1 MSKLTLD
8 LSDFKSSGVYTVEV
22 DNSITDVVETDS
34 LRMAVGF
41 TNHPPFN
48 RPVLLGTPEDRR
60 KVFGNDINT
69 KLERHGSFFER
80 SLDILLDDAPVIAL
94 NLLSTDS
101 SADVVGFTAIPLAD
115 PDSSADFSNVYDA
128 SNMWTKGNTHKYEDF
143 FDRSRFWIPSAA
155 NLNDVVT
162 YKTCNSL
169 AQVKQDAAKS
179 PLFSIVNT
187 GTSDVTIFVIK
198 DDDVTGYNT
207 TVRNWYGSDNIPY
220 SWMKPEDYISEYFV
234 KLVVL
239 KGNWTDFAMLSTDI
253 TWSKYF
259 DVNGL
264 KASEYKKFLGAEGVT
279 TVASWSGCI
288 LPNFYN
294 KAGNLVSLVDIVNSY
309 TVQTG
314 IMVSINEAALENDDA
329 PYKIDMV
336 GHKNAANASV
346 KFMSYASRKFD
357 TSVLISYPATVDASC
372 LSQFTVKVDAS
383 NIITGTGDT
392 KTTSGTMS
400 LKVGDMIEGV
410 DGLVKIIKKSY
421 QPNGSTGGTYTFTCN
436 GNVKNVSAT
445 EGSSEV
451 RKYPSLANAFTHIQ
465 PTLLTG
471 LKLSNRHYPGYS
483 SDGSHNIEAGVE
495 KIYGMLND
503 EGIKRGLADKEMISF
518 RYIIDTLSG
527 GINPGLGGKKY
538 LAETAKNVGKCTAII
553 NFPSVSQMTMSV
565 DPLFCDASLSGSI
578 SKKFDT
584 KYIPDGGNQDAIC
597 SNPLTLP
604 TLDEGSSYCGIFSPY
619 LKYRSNGR
627 TILIPPAAHVANAF
641 NMKYKG
647 GNPYA
652 TIANMNGIFND
663 SNIVGLEYLYD
674 AIDRDNLEPFGVNP
688 IIKQNGRIMIYGD
701 RTAYQDVISD
711 LNYLHVREVLNT
723 IELECQAVLKNYVF
737 RTNDSVTRAEI
748 VRKLI
753 PIMEEKVIS
762 GAIYKYDIVMD
773 ESNNTADI
781 INRSFG
787 VVDLGVWCTKNM
799 EKIVQRIT
807 IEKLSE

>member
-22 DNSITDVVETDS
+22 DNSITEVVETDS
-34 LRMAVGF
+34 LRMVVGF
-41 TNHPPFN
+41 TNHTPFN

-80 SLDILLDDAPVIAL
+80 SLDILLDEAPVIAL
-94 NLLSTDS
+94 NLLKTDDT
-101 SADVVGFTAIPLAD
+101 DVVGFTAMPLANAN
-115 PDSSADFSNVYDA
+115 SSNNDFSSVYDA
-128 SNMWTKGNTHKYEDF
+128 SHLWTVGKTHKYEDF
-143 FDRSRFWIPSAA
+143 FDRSRFWIPSAD

-162 YKTCNSL
+162 YKIHNNL
-169 AQVKQDAAKS
+169 AQVKQDAVNA

-187 GTSDVTIFVIK
+187 GTSDVTAFLIK
-198 DDDVTGYNT
+198 DGDVTGYNT

-239 KGNWTDFAMLSTDI
+239 KGNWTDFSMLSNDI

-259 DVNGL
+259 DANGL
-264 KASEYKKFLGAEGVT
+264 KVSEYKRFLGAEGVT
-279 TVASWSGCI
+279 TIASWSGCI

-294 KAGNLVSLVDIVNSY
+294 KAGNLVSLVDIVNKY

-314 IMVSINEAALENDDA
+314 IMVAINEAALEDDNA
-329 PYKIDMV
+329 LYKIDMV
-336 GHKNAANASV
+336 GHNNNNDDDI
-346 KFMSYASRKFD
+346 KFMSYKSRKFD
-357 TSVLISYPATVDASC
+357 SSVLSSYKAGNITNQPSQFSITVDSNNHIM
-372 LSQFTVKVDAS
+372 DAGTS
-383 NIITGTGDT
+383 TGTV
-392 KTTSGTMS
+392 MS
-400 LKVGDMIEGV
+400 LKVGDMIKGK
-410 DGLVKIIKKSY
+410 DGLVRIIKKSFTSEDNKY
-421 QPNGSTGGTYTFTCN
+421 IFTCN
-436 GNVKNVSAT
+436 GDVSIDAST
-445 EGSSEV
+445 SCV
-451 RKYPSLANAFTHIQ
+451 IKYPSLADAFENIE
-465 PTLLTG
+465 PVLLSG
-471 LKLSNRHYPGYS
+471 LKLTNKHLPGYDA
-483 SDGSHNIEAGVE
+483 DGAQSIEGGVE

-527 GINPGLGGKKY
+527 GIGIGLAGKKY

-565 DPLFCDASLSGSI
+565 DPLFCDATLSGSI

-584 KYIPDGGNQDAIC
+584 KFIPEGGNQDAIC
-597 SNPLTLP
+597 SQPLSLP
-604 TLDEGSSYCGIFSPY
+604 TLDEGAAYCGVFSPY

-663 SNIVGLEYLYD
+663 SNVVGLEYLYD
-674 AIDRDNLEPFGVNP
+674 DIDRDHLEPFGVNP

-711 LNYLHVREVLNT
+711 LNYLHVREILNT

-762 GAIYKYDIVMD
+762 NAIYKYDIVMD
-773 ESNNTADI
+773 ESNNTAEI
-781 INRSFG
+781 IDRSFG
-787 VVDLGVWCTKNM
+787 VVDLSVWCTKNM

-807 IEKLSE
+807 IKKLSE